1 METQEFR
8 AQLQQSILRSDIVRI
23 FDNLLTIAV
32 EEGASDIHIEPMKR
46 LPQDARVSS
55 ITQTNKEIDLRANT
69 LPTVW

>member
-32 EEGASDIHIEPMKR
+32 EE
-46 LPQDARVSS
+46 
-55 ITQTNKEIDLRANT
+55 
-69 LPTVW
+69 